1 MSKSLEFQ
9 KKLTKIREELH
20 KREVDARDRLADI
33 EKKKVE
39 ALKKVEEMKNKTLHD
54 IQKVEEGIKKAR
66 LDTETKTRLS
76 SEIVELKQNT
86 EKEYSELR
94 SIALSRAPTV
104 PETF

>member
-1 MSKSLEFQ
+1 MSESFEFQ

-20 KREVDARDRLADI
+20 KREVDVRDRLADI

-39 ALKKVEEMKNKTLHD
+39 ALKKVEEMKHNTLHD
-54 IQKVEEGIKKAR
+54 IQKVDEGIMKAK
-66 LDTETKTRLS
+66 LDPETKTRLA

-94 SIALSRAPTV
+94 SIVLGKATSP
-104 PETF
+104 